1 MSISYFLRED
11 AKLDFL
17 SIISILCL
25 GEGRLPP
32 PEIRATEVAPTH
44 EGKVGCS
51 FIYAKLSNCIIKT
64 IVRWLARGNL
74 NVTCDA
80 PSPLGI
86 PQVELT
92 NTLPLSKDCP
102 AMNRTIGFSKQ
113 DDLFHFWERGEKNEF
128 ID

>member
-1 MSISYFLRED
+1 V
-11 AKLDFL
+11 
-17 SIISILCL
+17 
-25 GEGRLPP
+25 RLF
-32 PEIRATEVAPTH
+32 A
-44 EGKVGCS
+44 S
-51 FIYAKLSNCIIKT
+51 
-64 IVRWLARGNL
+64 GNL

-80 PSPLGI
+80 TSPLGI

-92 NTLPLSKDCP
+92 KALPLSKDCP

>member
-1 MSISYFLRED
+1 MSISYFLCED

-25 GEGRLPP
+25 GEDRLQP
-32 PEIRATEVAPTH
+32 PEIRATEIVPTH
-44 EGKVGCS
+44 QGKVGCS

-86 PQVELT
+86 PKVELT
-92 NTLPLSKDCP
+92 NTLPLSKDCST
-102 AMNRTIGFSKQ
+102 MNTTIRFLTGKSFP
-113 DDLFHFWERGEKNEF
+113 LFGKGREK
-128 ID
+128 